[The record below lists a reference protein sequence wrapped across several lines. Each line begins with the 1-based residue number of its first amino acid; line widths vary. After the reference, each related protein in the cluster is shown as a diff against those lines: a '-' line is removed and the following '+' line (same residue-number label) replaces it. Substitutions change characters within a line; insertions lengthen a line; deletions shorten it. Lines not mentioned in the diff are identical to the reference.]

1 MPVLQKPNMDVNCT
15 MTNVSIFDGV
25 PLSRGCVET
34 RLGELIETLDEPF
47 RNLCHASSEDAGFTS
62 QPGAIKKHH
71 VWIGGLIHHTLEV
84 MQACHVIYLMGGK
97 RLNWNVLGTA
107 AVFHDVGKLW
117 DTEMIYPY
125 PTSSMTADTDKW
137 EDVPVIGTDSKYA
150 YKTALHARRIYHVSR
165 SYHEW
170 LKASEP
176 WVRTGGVFGAFTE
189 GDETQPKKMSPED
202 CEHIAH
208 CILAH
213 HGRLEWNTVKEPQ
226 TPEALALHLA
236 DMISAKVWNA

>member
-1 MPVLQKPNMDVNCT
+1 MPMLQKPNLDVTRT

-84 MQACHVIYLMGGK
+84 VQACHVIYLMGGK

-117 DTEMIYPY
+117 DTEGLIPSHLSGA
-125 PTSSMTADTDKW
+125 PPRDPAAV
-137 EDVPVIGTDSKYA
+137 DVPVLDTDTVYPF
-150 YKTALHARRIYHVSR
+150 KTAPHAKLIYHVSR

-170 LKASEP
+170 MRASEP
-176 WVRTGGVFGAFTE
+176 WVRRMGVLTE
-189 GDETQPKKMSPED
+189 GDETQPKKMSPD
-202 CEHIAH
+202 DREHVAH

-236 DMISAKVWNA
+236 DMISAKVWN